1 MTKKQI
7 VQYINALVGVDN
19 MPLKYALEY
28 FKGYQDDKVEV
39 LEGRLVPDGY
49 ISPRIFLYMDDRRN
63 VYEVFE
69 WLSEEGLWV
78 FNEYKLN

>member
-28 FKGYQDDKVEV
+28 FKGYQDQSFSWGGFKIRDNQFNERV
-39 LEGRLVPDGY
+39 
-49 ISPRIFLYMDDRRN
+49 FLYMDDHRN

-69 WLSEEGLWV
+69 CVNEEGCYTY
-78 FNEYKLN
+78 NQYKLN